1 MKLTVIR
8 AAGAGSACLMLFT
21 SQSPSPRRPARS
33 PPRIRR
39 KKTSSSRARKTV
51 TTGIEMSNAPKARA
65 VVTQDYIEHTVPGQS
80 IFNAINLVPG
90 VNYVA
95 SDPYGGNGGTIR
107 IRGFDQS
114 RIAFTFDGLP
124 LNDAGN
130 YAIYSAQQVDPELV
144 QSVNVSFG
152 STDVDTPT
160 ASASGGTVN
169 YRTIMPTEKLSAM
182 GVYSHGRGNMNR
194 VFGLINTGNLNE
206 SGTRAWVFGQQS
218 ALQSVPVLDRAQK
231 PV

>member
-1 MKLTVIR
+1 M
-8 AAGAGSACLMLFT
+8 
-21 SQSPSPRRPARS
+21 
-33 PPRIRR
+33 
-39 KKTSSSRARKTV
+39 
-51 TTGIEMSNAPKARA
+51 
-65 VVTQDYIEHTVPGQS
+65 
-80 IFNAINLVPG
+80 VPG

-144 QSVNVSFG
+144 ESVNVGFG
-152 STDVDTPT
+152 STDVDTPS

-169 YRTIMPTEKLSAM
+169 YRTIMPTEKVSAM

-194 VFGLINTGNLNE
+194 VFG
-206 SGTRAWVFGQQS
+206 
-218 ALQSVPVLDRAQK
+218 
-231 PV
+231 